1 MASKYIKLSQREHVL
16 ARPDTYVGAVEKEL
30 RNDFVYDG
38 AKITKKDVLYS
49 PAFLKIFDEILVNSA
64 DCFNRGG
71 AMTTLK
77 VTISKDSISVYND
90 GCSIPLEKNDEGIY
104 IPEMIFG
111 HLLSGENF
119 DDTEERTG
127 AGRNGYGSKLTNI
140 FSKTF
145 AVEIYDSS
153 HKYVQSWSDNMISVS
168 KAKITKSS
176 KVPSITTS
184 FVPDL
189 ARFGMVDI
197 DDDTRSILVRRVYD
211 MAAVLGSVRVFLD
224 GKRLD
229 VKTPLD
235 YFKLYTDEKVVF
247 ETADG
252 WSIGVAPANEFA
264 CVSFVNAS
272 AARGGTHVDAVV
284 NSIAKAVVEAASKK
298 KTIVKPA
305 MVKNKL
311 FVFVNAK
318 VVNPTFSSQT
328 KDILTSRNI
337 KFSPSAT
344 FLKKATGLVLDAVI
358 AETNVRES
366 LVDARLLKKTD
377 GVKKTRLTGIK
388 KLTDAA
394 WAGTKNSGLCTLIL
408 TEGDSAAT
416 LATAGLAVVGRERYG
431 IFPLRGKLL
440 NVRDASVSSI
450 AANAEIAAIK
460 QILGLQVGKTYKDAS
475 SLRYG
480 SVMLMT
486 DADVDGSHISALVM
500 NFFHAQF
507 PSLLAVPGFLKKF
520 STPIVVASRGKDINE
535 FYSLPDYESWKQNTA
550 DYAKWS
556 IKYFKGLGTSTSEDA
571 KKYFK
576 NLKSLVKIF
585 GWTEDSGEL
594 IDRSFNK
601 SRPDERKTWL
611 LDFQPGNQLDQS
623 KTNIPVPDFIDK
635 ELILFSRYD
644 VERSIPSVV
653 DGLKPSQRKILF
665 AAFKRNLTNEMK
677 VAQFSGY
684 VAEHSGYHHGEQ
696 SLQGA
701 IVGMAQDYVGSNNN
715 MNLLLPNGQFGSRL
729 LGGKDSA
736 SARYIFTKLS
746 PVTRQV
752 FNQTDDVLLK
762 YLEDDGSSIEP
773 EWYVP
778 AIPFLL
784 VNGANGIGTGF
795 STDIPSYNPKDII
808 DNVKRLIS
816 GKEMVPMSPWYK
828 GFTGTIDQNDNG
840 TFTCKGVAKV
850 SGKSVVVSELP
861 IGTWTSDY
869 KDFLEGLVEKKVIVD
884 FREKHTEKNVLF
896 EIDYSGEPDLS
907 ILKLEKVIRTTNMHA
922 FDPEGKIKKYTD
934 PLDIIRD
941 WFEVRKTFYTK
952 RKNYLLKD
960 LSHKAAIAE
969 NKHRFITL
977 IVNDELVLSKK
988 TESVILS
995 ELRTLKFYKSE
1006 GSYKYLLDMSISS
1019 LTLERAEKLS
1029 LEAKRLKNEL
1039 TILENTSQKQMWN
1052 TDLNNIV

>member
-1 MASKYIKLSQREHVL
+1 MQ
-16 ARPDTYVGAVEKEL
+16 
-30 RNDFVYDG
+30 
-38 AKITKKDVLYS
+38 
-49 PAFLKIFDEILVNSA
+49 
-64 DCFNRGG
+64 
-71 AMTTLK
+71 
-77 VTISKDSISVYND
+77 
-90 GCSIPLEKNDEGIY
+90 
-104 IPEMIFG
+104 
-111 HLLSGENF
+111 
-119 DDTEERTG
+119 
-127 AGRNGYGSKLTNI
+127 
-140 FSKTF
+140 
-145 AVEIYDSS
+145 
-153 HKYVQSWSDNMISVS
+153 
-168 KAKITKSS
+168 
-176 KVPSITTS
+176 
-184 FVPDL
+184 
-189 ARFGMVDI
+189 
-197 DDDTRSILVRRVYD
+197 
-211 MAAVLGSVRVFLD
+211 
-224 GKRLD
+224 
-229 VKTPLD
+229 
-235 YFKLYTDEKVVF
+235 
-247 ETADG
+247 
-252 WSIGVAPANEFA
+252 
-264 CVSFVNAS
+264 
-272 AARGGTHVDAVV
+272 
-284 NSIAKAVVEAASKK
+284 
-298 KTIVKPA
+298 
-305 MVKNKL
+305 
-311 FVFVNAK
+311 
-318 VVNPTFSSQT
+318 
-328 KDILTSRNI
+328 
-337 KFSPSAT
+337 
-344 FLKKATGLVLDAVI
+344 
-358 AETNVRES
+358 
-366 LVDARLLKKTD
+366 
-377 GVKKTRLTGIK
+377 
-388 KLTDAA
+388 
-394 WAGTKNSGLCTLIL
+394 
-408 TEGDSAAT
+408 
-416 LATAGLAVVGRERYG
+416 
-431 IFPLRGKLL
+431 
-440 NVRDASVSSI
+440 
-450 AANAEIAAIK
+450 
-460 QILGLQVGKTYKDAS
+460 
-475 SLRYG
+475 
-480 SVMLMT
+480 
-486 DADVDGSHISALVM
+486 
-500 NFFHAQF
+500 
-507 PSLLAVPGFLKKF
+507 
-520 STPIVVASRGKDINE
+520 
-535 FYSLPDYESWKQNTA
+535 
-550 DYAKWS
+550 
-556 IKYFKGLGTSTSEDA
+556 GLGTSTSEDA

-701 IVGMAQDYVGSNNN
+701 IVGMAQDYVGSNN
-715 MNLLLPNGQFGSRL
+715 MNLLLPNGQFGSRI
-729 LGGKDSA
+729 LGGKDCA

-795 STDIPSYNPKDII
+795 STDIPSYNVKVIV

-816 GKEMVPMSPWYK
+816 GKEMVPMTPWYK
-828 GFTGTIDQNDNG
+828 GFTGIIDQNDNG

-850 SGKSVVVSELP
+850 SGKTVVVSELP

-896 EIDYSGEPDLS
+896 EIDFPGEPDTS

-922 FDPEGKIKKYTD
+922 FDPQGKITKYAD

-941 WFEVRKTFYTK
+941 WFEVRKEFYAK

-960 LSHKAAIAE
+960 LSHRAAIAE

-1019 LTLERAEKLS
+1019 LSLERAEKLRI
-1029 LEAKRLKNEL
+1029 EAEKLKKEL
-1039 TILENTSQKQMWN
+1039 SILENTSRTQMWSD
-1052 TDLNNIV
+1052 DLKNIVI